1 MTSDFARVRA
11 VFEAVLEQPPA
22 ERTTFLMRQCVGDGA
37 LRAEVEGL
45 LASDERPGPFAAVLD
60 RTADA
65 LVGLH
70 GDTLVGSTIG
80 AFRLRS
86 VLGGGGMGTVYEAE
100 QLEPNRLV
108 ALKVLSLGLGGD
120 AAARRFRHEAEV
132 LARLRHPG
140 IAQVYAVGVHRC
152 GDVDLPWFAMELV
165 AGARDLTAFADSK
178 RLPVRARVELL
189 LAACDAVHHGHL
201 NGIVHRDLKPQNV
214 LVDEDGRVKVID
226 FGIARSMA
234 PDGAMDWAPVRTEA
248 GFVLGTLAYMSPE
261 QIAGG
266 AVDLRTDIY
275 ALGVVAFELLAGRR
289 PYVFDGMAP
298 WQAARV
304 VETQD
309 PPRLRQI
316 VRGIDGDLD
325 VVVGK
330 ALRREPEQRYASV
343 AALADDLRAW
353 LDARPVAARPTS
365 AFYQVRLFARRR
377 RGLVAAIAA
386 VLVVAAGALVVLVL
400 QNEQLRAK
408 EAAVTKQNEQL
419 RANELTLAKQN
430 EELVRSERLASR
442 VAKFARD
449 FLAESDVMI
458 ERGADYTVREAL
470 DEAVRAFDS
479 EQFPDPVVEA
489 ELRDLAGETYRG
501 LSLFS
506 AAEPQLRRAADLRRA
521 ALGPSHAE
529 TIDTELSLVLLY
541 REQDRLDEAV
551 RMVDDLEARTANA
564 LDADDPLRLRVLHN
578 QALLWKAAGRFRDAE
593 RVYRQVVAARE
604 RVLGPDHDATTAT
617 LQNLGTLLLATNRAA
632 EARDVLS
639 DCLERT
645 RRGGAG
651 ATVTLQVADNL
662 AEAWRDLGDLPR
674 AAAMHRET
682 LAACEQHLGPDHAL
696 TLGCGYHLLVT
707 LHKQRDHAAM
717 KALVDELLP
726 RCERTFGAENRRTMD
741 LLAAGAAAAIHA
753 GDAAT
758 ACRHFGRAYEVKQKN
773 LGLSHPDTFLAGQ
786 NLAEGQLAAGDG
798 AAAIATT
805 TLLTERLPRSP
816 DVPPVS
822 AAYTQLL
829 HARALLASGR
839 PTEAEPVAA
848 MAHAALGALLPAS
861 HPQMQ
866 KAQALLAE
874 LRKQR
879 DG

>member
-1 MTSDFARVRA
+1 MTSDFARVRT
-11 VFEAVLEQPPA
+11 VFEAVLEQPFAARPA
-22 ERTTFLMRQCVGDGA
+22 FLAQQCAGDDA
-37 LRAEVEGL
+37 LRGEVEAL
-45 LASDERPGPFAAVLD
+45 LASDERPSPFAAVLD

-65 LVGLH
+65 LLGWH

-86 VLGGGGMGTVYEAE
+86 VLGGGGMGTVYAAE
-100 QLEPNRLV
+100 QLEPSRLV

-165 AGARDLTAFADSK
+165 AGARDLTAFADAK

-234 PDGAMDWAPVRTEA
+234 PDGAPVRTEA

-266 AVDLRTDIY
+266 AVDLRADIY

-298 WQAARV
+298 WQAARI

-309 PPRLRQI
+309 PPRLRQ
-316 VRGIDGDLD
+316 VERGIDGDLD
-325 VVVGK
+325 VVIGK
-330 ALRREPEQRYASV
+330 ALRRDPAERYASV

-365 AFYQVRLFARRR
+365 AFYQVRMFARRR
-377 RGLVAAIAA
+377 RGLVAAIGT
-386 VLVVAAGALVVLVL
+386 VLVVAASALVVLAL
-400 QNEQLRAK
+400 QNEA
-408 EAAVTKQNEQL
+408 L
-419 RANELTLAKQN
+419 RANEVTLGQQNEELRRKELALATQN

-449 FLAESDVMI
+449 FLAESDVMT

-470 DEAVRAFDS
+470 EQVVRAFDS
-479 EQFPDPVVEA
+479 EAFPDPVVEA

-501 LSLFS
+501 LSLFA
-506 AAEPQLRRAADLRRA
+506 AAEPQLQRAAALRRE
-521 ALGPSHAE
+521 ALGPSHAA
-529 TIDTELSLVLLY
+529 TVRNELSLVLLY

-551 RMVDDLEARTANA
+551 QLVDELQARTAA
-564 LDADDPLRLRVLHN
+564 SLDADDPLRLTVLHN

-593 RVYRQVVAARE
+593 KLYREVAAARE
-604 RVLGPDHDATTAT
+604 RVLGPDHDSTTAT
-617 LQNLGTLLLATNRAA
+617 LQSLGTLLLGTNRAA

-639 DCLERT
+639 DCLERAT
-645 RRGGAG
+645 RGGAG
-651 ATVTLQVADNL
+651 KTVTLQVADNL

-682 LAACEQHLGPDHAL
+682 MAACEQHLGPDHAL
-696 TLGCGYHLLVT
+696 TIGCGYHLLLV
-707 LHKQRDHAAM
+707 LHKQRDHVAM

-741 LLAAGAAAAIHA
+741 LLAAGAAAALHA

-758 ACRHFGRAYEVKQKN
+758 ACRHFGRAYDVKQKK
-773 LGLSHPDTFLAGQ
+773 LGPSHPDTFLAGQ

-805 TLLTERLPRSP
+805 TVLTGRLPQSP

-829 HARALLASGR
+829 HARALHASGSSR
-839 PTEAEPVAA
+839 EAEPVAA
-848 MAHAALGALLPAS
+848 AAHATLGELLPAS
-861 HPQMQ
+861 HPQLL
-866 KAQALLAE
+866 KAAALLAE
-874 LRKQR
+874 LRRQR